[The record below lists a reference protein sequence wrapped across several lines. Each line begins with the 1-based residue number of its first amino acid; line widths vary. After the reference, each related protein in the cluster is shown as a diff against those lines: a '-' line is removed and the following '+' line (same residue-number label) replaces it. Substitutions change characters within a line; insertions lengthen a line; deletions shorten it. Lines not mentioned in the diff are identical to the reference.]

1 MAFALHPRLAAGAFA
16 VAEWPLCMVLLKDDA
31 RWPWLVLVP
40 RITGLSEWRDLKDAD
55 QIALTREISAACKAV
70 AGLPGVARTNVG
82 ALGNQVEQF
91 HVHVV
96 GRWPGDPAW
105 PDAVWGRP
113 GKVAYETGDAAALV
127 ARLSAIRP

>member
-1 MAFALHPRLAAGAFA
+1 MAFNLHPRLSSGAYA
-16 VAEWPLCMVLLKDDA
+16 IADWPLCAVTLKDDA

-40 RITGLSEWRDLKDAD
+40 RIEGLSEWRDLDETA
-55 QIALTREISAACKAV
+55 QAALAREISV
-70 AGLPGVARTNVG
+70 ASRAIADLPGVARTNVG

-105 PDAVWGRP
+105 PDPVWGKP
-113 GKVAYETGDAAALV
+113 GKITYDPGIAAALV
-127 ARLSAIRP
+127 ARLSVIRP